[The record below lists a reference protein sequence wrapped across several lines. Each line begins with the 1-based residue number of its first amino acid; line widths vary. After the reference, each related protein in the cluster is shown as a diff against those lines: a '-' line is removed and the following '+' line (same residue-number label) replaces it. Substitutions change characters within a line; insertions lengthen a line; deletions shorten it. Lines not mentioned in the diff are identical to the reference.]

1 MDDDRRAADNTIE
14 ERISYALLQA
24 ADQDLD
30 QLDRLLTDC
39 AAEILQLRERRI
51 EAEREVRHLTAR
63 WERLS
68 ALMANLRQLRD
79 GAADSPVARF
89 TDS

>member
-1 MDDDRRAADNTIE
+1 MDDRRATSDQTLE
-14 ERISYALLQA
+14 ERISYALLQP

-51 EAEREVRHLTAR
+51 DAEREVRNLTAR

-79 GAADSPVARF
+79 RAAEPARARF
-89 TDS
+89 SPD